1 MTQWLS
7 LFFVVCSLQSQGVI
21 AADSPALRAARYY
34 AEGLERPLLQI
45 RAGATLVQACAER
58 LRPHCSKQQREAA
71 GRASA
76 LTLLD
81 ELTLFPQRLADDPV
95 AGITRRRDLER
106 KMSETGA
113 ALLRDAGAYDREL
126 FARFLAT
133 LVVCPADDNPEYLQS
148 LQAMKLVN
156 YTGFQAIPLDEL
168 PQLLIDE
175 TSREAALQKK
185 MREAPP
191 EDCEA
196 ARKLGEYLMQLMN
209 AKLGPWH
216 GAQRTPKPPAR
227 EFDFDKPGAEPA
239 EEARRPDDRQL
250 AQAVA
255 GNFVSVVATEL
266 HLIVYPDSEARI
278 KAIADAQGYQ

>member
-1 MTQWLS
+1 MTKWLS
-7 LFFVVCSLQSQGVI
+7 LFLLCSVQIQGAI
-21 AADSPALRAARYY
+21 AADSPAQRAARYY
-34 AEGLERPLLQI
+34 AQGIERPLLQI
-45 RAGATLVQACAER
+45 RSGAALIQACAER
-58 LRPHCSKQQREAA
+58 LRPHCSKEQREVA

-76 LTLLD
+76 LILLD

-95 AGITRRRDLER
+95 AGITRRRDFER

-113 ALLRDAGAYDREL
+113 ALLREAGAYDREL

-133 LVVCPADDNPEYLQS
+133 LVVCPADDDPEYLMS

-156 YTGFQAIPLDEL
+156 YSGFQAVPLDEL
-168 PQLLIDE
+168 TQLLVDE
-175 TSREAALQKK
+175 TNREEALEEQ
-185 MREAPP
+185 MRAAPP

-216 GAQRTPKPPAR
+216 DAQRMRKAPAR
-227 EFDFDKPGAEPA
+227 EFDFDNPKAEQA
-239 EEARRPDDRQL
+239 DEARKPDDRQL

-266 HLIVYPDSEARI
+266 HLIVYPESESRI
-278 KAIADAQGYQ
+278 KAIADAQGY